1 MSDCRFVFDRPYNE
15 FRPEGAARC
24 ERLEVVVI
32 APGKSDLSLF
42 EWFYSQGVQNGRIV
56 ISLAVEKKFDEN
68 DTQTIYFE
76 DAKCFSLSE
85 IYDIDSSRRRLLKIA
100 IGAEKMTIDDTTF
113 ICR

>member
-1 MSDCRFVFDRPYNE
+1 MKICILFALILACFIFYFQFYDLIKKPIDE
-15 FRPEGAARC
+15 FLHDKKVDYSNTPTINKAEETLVSVGV
-24 ERLEVVVI
+24 EV
-32 APGKSDLSLF
+32 P
-42 EWFYSQGVQNGRIV
+42 
-56 ISLAVEKKFDEN
+56 KFDEN

>member
-1 MSDCRFVFDRPYNE
+1 
-15 FRPEGAARC
+15 
-24 ERLEVVVI
+24 
-32 APGKSDLSLF
+32 LSLF